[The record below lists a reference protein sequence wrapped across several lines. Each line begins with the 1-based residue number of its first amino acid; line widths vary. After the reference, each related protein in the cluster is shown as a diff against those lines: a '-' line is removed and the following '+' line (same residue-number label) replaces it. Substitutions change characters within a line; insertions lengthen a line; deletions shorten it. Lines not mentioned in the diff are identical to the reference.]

1 MTTGQAGGAALVVLA
16 KGGDREALDEL
27 ARQAGPKAYG
37 FALQLLRN
45 REDAL
50 DVTQEALVSFF
61 DHLDRFDE
69 ARQLDPWL
77 LSIVRN
83 QAYDFLRRRKVRAAE
98 SLDALLEQGAALP
111 AGQGP
116 TAFDRI
122 ERDELRAR
130 LWRALGDLSSE
141 HREILVLRD
150 YQDLSYLEIAEVLG
164 VPKGTVMSRLHR
176 ARRALRDLL
185 RAGGG
190 FDNEAEASRDHA
202 Q

>member
-98 SLDALLEQGAALP
+98 SLDELLEQGAALP
-111 AGQGP
+111 AGQAP
-116 TAFDRI
+116 TAFDRV

-130 LWRALGDLSSE
+130 LWRALGQLSSE

-150 YQDLSYLEIAEVLG
+150 YQDLSYLQIAEVLG
-164 VPKGTVMSRLHR
+164 IPKGTVMSRLHR

-190 FDNEAEASRDHA
+190 FDNDAETSRDHA